1 MLKELTFIF
10 FSLKYVGSYIKGDT
24 LMDIGLYFKFINHKI
39 ESRMN
44 CHLKKNDLTFSQ
56 FQVMAFLAHNCE
68 CDISQKKI
76 CDFLKVKHTSIID
89 VLKRLEAK
97 GFIQRKTNS
106 LNARS
111 NCVTL
116 TESGK
121 KLMNEMKLERQYVND
136 LIYKDFTEEEKTQLE
151 RLLQKVLENIENG
164 DDANA

>member
-1 MLKELTFIF
+1 
-10 FSLKYVGSYIKGDT
+10 
-24 LMDIGLYFKFINHKI
+24 MDIGLSFKFINHKI

-44 CHLKKNDLTFSQ
+44 RHLKKNDLTFSQ

-136 LIYKDFTEEEKTQLE
+136 LIYKDFTEEEKTQFE

-164 DDANA
+164 DEANA

>member
-1 MLKELTFIF
+1 
-10 FSLKYVGSYIKGDT
+10 
-24 LMDIGLYFKFINHKI
+24 MDIGLCFKFINHKI

-121 KLMNEMKLERQYVND
+121 KLMNEMKLERQYVNN

-164 DDANA
+164 DEANA

>member
-1 MLKELTFIF
+1 
-10 FSLKYVGSYIKGDT
+10 
-24 LMDIGLYFKFINHKI
+24 
-39 ESRMN
+39 MN

-56 FQVMAFLAHNCE
+56 FQIMAFLAHNCE

-121 KLMNEMKLERQYVND
+121 KLMNEMKLERQYVNN

-164 DDANA
+164 DNANA

>member
-1 MLKELTFIF
+1 
-10 FSLKYVGSYIKGDT
+10 
-24 LMDIGLYFKFINHKI
+24 
-39 ESRMN
+39 
-44 CHLKKNDLTFSQ
+44 
-56 FQVMAFLAHNCE
+56 MAFLAHNCE